1 MQRQPFVVLGLVAA
15 LHAPLQP
22 GDPAQK
28 LAELEQRFGE
38 ERASWTEFRKQAKT
52 LAERAEVNAA
62 FPAREFA
69 AEYEALAVEA
79 GKGEVA
85 AKAWYGVFRIG
96 YLVEDRELFGR
107 GLERVLNAHMDS
119 SVIGSVMSALAYGAP
134 DWTLPAAQDAMR
146 RILAGTQVKDLRVEA
161 LVELAMLVG
170 LDPALGEKGRAEAEA
185 LLERL
190 EREHGDE
197 DLNAMTGREFA
208 AGARF
213 EITKLGLGMVAPDFE
228 AVDQEGARFR
238 LSDYRG
244 QVVVLDFWG
253 FV

>member
-1 MQRQPFVVLGLVAA
+1 MQRQPFAALGLVAA

-28 LAELEQRFGE
+28 LVELEQRFGE

-52 LAERAEVNAA
+52 LAQRAEVNAA

-69 AEYEALAVEA
+69 AEYEALALEA
-79 GKGEVA
+79 GMGEVA

-107 GLERVLNAHMDS
+107 GLERVLTAHMDS

-134 DWTLPAAQDAMR
+134 EWTLPAAQDGMR

-170 LDPALGEKGRAEAEA
+170 LDPALGDAGRAEAEQ
-185 LLERL
+185 LLKRL
-190 EREHGDE
+190 ESEHGDE

-213 EITKLGLGMVAPDFE
+213 EIMKLGLGRVAPDFE
-228 AVDQEGARFR
+228 AVDQEGARFK

>member
-1 MQRQPFVVLGLVAA
+1 MQRHLLVAFG
-15 LHAPLQP
+15 LLAPLLVSFQG
-22 GDPAQK
+22 GDPAQR
-28 LAELEQRFGE
+28 LAELEKRFGE

-69 AEYEALAVEA
+69 SEYETLAKDA
-79 GKGEVA
+79 KGEVA
-85 AKAWYGVFRIG
+85 AQAWYGVFRIG
-96 YLVEDRELFGR
+96 FLVEDEELMQR
-107 GLERVLNAHMDS
+107 GLERVLSAHMDS
-119 SVIGSVMSALAYGAP
+119 SVIGNVMGALAYGAP
-134 DWTLPAAQDAMR
+134 SWTLPAAQDAMR

-185 LLERL
+185 LLDRL
-190 EREHGDE
+190 EREYGDE
-197 DLNAMTGREFA
+197 DLNAMNGREFA

-228 AVDQEGARFR
+228 AVDQEGARFK